1 MKYSDLINFD
11 DNPIIAAVRTRD
23 DFKRA
28 IDTDIQT
35 VFLLSSNIMDVHEYA
50 KEAHAKN
57 KKLFVHIDF
66 TDGLSKDSAGL
77 SYIATKGID
86 GIISTR
92 SGVIKCAAENGIPCI
107 QRFFMIDSRSVDT
120 ALESMRIS
128 RPDMIEIM
136 PAVAYK
142 TITKI
147 KNNTGIPIIAGGLVE
162 KKEEIYAAI
171 SAGASG
177 VSTGACELWKM

>member
-1 MKYSDLINFD
+1 MKHAELINFD
-11 DNPIIAAVRTRD
+11 ENPIIAAVRTYD
-23 DFKRA
+23 DFKLA
-28 IDTDIQT
+28 LDGEIQT
-35 VFLLSSNIMDVHEYA
+35 IFLLSSNIMDVDKYA
-50 KEAHAKN
+50 EEAHRVD
-57 KKLFVHIDF
+57 KKLFVHVDF

-86 GIISTR
+86 GIISTK
-92 SGVIKCAAENGIPCI
+92 SSVIKCAAESGIPCI
-107 QRFFMIDSRSVDT
+107 QRFFMIDSRSVGT
-120 ALESMRIS
+120 ALEAMRSS

-147 KNNTGIPIIAGGLVE
+147 KNNTSIPIIAGGLVE

-177 VSTGACELWKM
+177 VSTGARELWEM